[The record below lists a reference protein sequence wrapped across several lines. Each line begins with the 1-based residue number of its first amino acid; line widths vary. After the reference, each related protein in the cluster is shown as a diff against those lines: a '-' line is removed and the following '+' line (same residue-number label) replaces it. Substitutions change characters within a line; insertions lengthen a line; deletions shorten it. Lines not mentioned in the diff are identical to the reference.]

1 MLSDR
6 QYAILQFI
14 YQHMRDHGFVP
25 SIREI
30 CRAVRISSTSV
41 VNYNLE
47 RLTAQGYL
55 LRTPGKARAFAL
67 TGLARE
73 LFEAHYVT
81 DVREL
86 REEIRLLR
94 RENER
99 LRRDYKSQ
107 IASLQREYDRALQEL
122 NVLRDTAIPYSA

>member
-14 YQHMRDHGFVP
+14 YQYMTDHGFVP
-25 SIREI
+25 SVREI
-30 CRAVRISSTSV
+30 CRAVEISSTSV

-47 RLTAQGYL
+47 RLAAQGYL

-73 LFEAHYVT
+73 LFEEHPET
-81 DVREL
+81 DAREL
-86 REEIRLLR
+86 REEIRLLK
-94 RENER
+94 RENEQ
-99 LRRDYKSQ
+99 LRR
-107 IASLQREYDRALQEL
+107 EYARIVQEL
-122 NVLRDTAIPYSA
+122 KEPQDTAVSYPA